1 MCNFR
6 TVSSSSSQASLT
18 NPLPMKISYSSLSI
32 FSTLLAIS
40 DSSNMT
46 NVQDRINEIRNVQQH
61 VTESWNAK
69 NFVNTMDNMN
79 LFDILSSKRSHPSSD
94 SGISTTKTRY
104 TKRLREK
111 KVDCSSATA
120 IGKRN
125 FKSYK
130 DYRTTTIGSLTLAWP
145 PYQINNRSFRG
156 QIFTLLNTCSVDTG
170 LFVFYH
176 AYKAGTDKFR
186 DLFEVSNLDALK
198 LLRHVFHLVENEG

>member
-1 MCNFR
+1 
-6 TVSSSSSQASLT
+6 
-18 NPLPMKISYSSLSI
+18 MKISYSSLSI

-46 NVQDRINEIRNVQQH
+46 NVQDRINEIQNVQQH